1 MIIKRITQ
9 GQYGVAEWF
18 YDFFEAGMGVIKN
31 FNPASDNEKS
41 KRLSILDI
49 ILNTLHELH
58 LFTLTDIEI
67 SYFNQPTKHD
77 TTEENIKVITP
88 EIIDIKKLLL
98 QHSNIN
104 HLLPIKDLYLIGSS
118 EVFQES
124 EHKTS
129 KGIFTIQ
136 FSYEGIRI
144 ITDADIWLPYNLLAK
159 PQPEIYQLNAPRL
172 KNALEKIEQLTGIEP
187 VYDNT
192 KYARV
197 NKYELENRMD
207 DEDQPEEVIERQY
220 LRDV

>member
-18 YDFFEAGMGVIKN
+18 YDFFEASMGIIKN
-31 FNPASDNEKS
+31 FNPACDNEKDN
-41 KRLSILDI
+41 RLSILDV
-49 ILNTLHELH
+49 ILNTLRELH

-67 SYFNQPTKHD
+67 SYFDQPKKHD
-77 TTEENIKVITP
+77 TTEEHIQVSKN

-98 QHSNIN
+98 QYSNIHN
-104 HLLPIKDLYLIGSS
+104 LLPIRDLYLMGSS
-118 EVFQES
+118 EIFQES
-124 EHKTS
+124 GHKTS

-144 ITDADIWLPYNLLAK
+144 ITDADIWLPYNLLAE

-220 LRDV
+220 LKDL